1 MHSSSYFIGRMGTIK
16 CSCFMGININAEY
29 VEWGFHEKDTA
40 LTTNQVKAKV
50 DSYRNQGV
58 TFKDTVD

>member
-1 MHSSSYFIGRMGTIK
+1 
-16 CSCFMGININAEY
+16 MGININAEY
-29 VEWGFHEKDTA
+29 VDLVFHEKNTA

-50 DSYRNQGV
+50 DSYRNQVV

>member
-1 MHSSSYFIGRMGTIK
+1 
-16 CSCFMGININAEY
+16 MGININAEY
-29 VEWGFHEKDTA
+29 VDWVFHEKDTA

-50 DSYRNQGV
+50 DSYRNQVV